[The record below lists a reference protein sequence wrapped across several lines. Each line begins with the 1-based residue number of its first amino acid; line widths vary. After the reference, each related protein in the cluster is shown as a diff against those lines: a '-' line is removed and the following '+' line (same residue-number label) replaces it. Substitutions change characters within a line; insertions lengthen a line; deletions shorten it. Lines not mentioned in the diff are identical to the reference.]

1 MKIILNTFLIT
12 LFSFASYAQEY
23 VWSVYNIKV
32 DKLHRYEF
40 AGLNL
45 GNLKSGEYKR
55 ISLKKFKKLVDIK

>member
-32 DKLHRYEF
+32 DRV
-40 AGLNL
+40 
-45 GNLKSGEYKR
+45 KS
-55 ISLKKFKKLVDIK
+55 SCIKAMDNYFFSTR